1 MEAQT
6 PPLDSRPPSTKNV
19 TAEADDVVVGSL
31 PANRSNSDQ
40 TLHTDETD
48 LIKVVG
54 IPDEDP
60 KEPPKVIDD
69 IERQYLGRFGM

>member
-6 PPLDSRPPSTKNV
+6 PPLDSLPPSAKDV
-19 TAEADDVVVGSL
+19 TAEANNVVVES
-31 PANRSNSDQ
+31 PEADRSNSEQ

-48 LIKVVG
+48 LIKIVG

-60 KEPPKVIDD
+60 KEPAKVIDD